1 MSSPLDL
8 LYQGFRVS
16 VGAAATLAETLQDN
30 QRRQQTLR
38 DLQTQLGEQTRIW
51 AEKGAAT
58 EAEARRAVEDW
69 LQQAKQKASPNA
81 GGSNLTVS
89 VSYDQAQRE
98 LEDLIQQITALKA
111 ELEQTRSQS

>member
-16 VGAAATLAETLQDN
+16 IGAAATLAETLQDS

-51 AEKGAAT
+51 AEKGAVT

-69 LQQAKQKASPNA
+69 LQQAKQKANPGA
-81 GGSNLTVS
+81 G
-89 VSYDQAQRE
+89 
-98 LEDLIQQITALKA
+98 
-111 ELEQTRSQS
+111 

>member
-16 VGAAATLAETLQDN
+16 IGAAATLAETLQDS

-51 AEKGAAT
+51 AEKGAVT

-69 LQQAKQKASPNA
+69 LQQAKQKANPAA
-81 GGSNLTVS
+81 GSSLTVS
-89 VSYDQAQRE
+89 VSYDQAQSE